1 MKTSILLVIVLFPV
15 LTMAQKTPT
24 IKFLEKYSEEK
35 GYTSVYITKY
45 TFDFYAEI
53 GDEEQ
58 TKTFRESVSSLN
70 SIKVLENDFKYNLEN
85 NPYYTELLPSL
96 EKYEEVLMHKEDGE
110 FTRIFIYKPE
120 NKITEFVV
128 LIYGP
133 TYNILVIMEGDD
145 INIKQL
151 SKLSETME
159 IDGLEHIDEID

>member
-1 MKTSILLVIVLFPV
+1 MLFPV

-45 TFDFYAEI
+45 TFDFLEEI

-58 TKTFRESVSSLN
+58 TKAFREGVSSLN
-70 SIKVLENDFKYNLEN
+70 SIKVLQNDFNYNLEN
-85 NPYYTELLPSL
+85 NPFYTELLPSL
-96 EKYEEVLMHKEDGE
+96 EKYEEILMYKENGQ
-110 FTRIFIYKPE
+110 FVKIFIYKID

-128 LIYGP
+128 LNYGS
-133 TYNILVIMEGDD
+133 TENILVIMEGDN

-151 SKLSETME
+151 SKLSGTMK
-159 IDGLEHIDEID
+159 IDGIEHIDEIDKEKGE